1 MRIALLA
8 LAGVVVAGNAFAASS
23 PITNSF
29 NVTATVAKSCTVTS
43 VTDLA
48 FGTYDPSSA
57 NFSTDATASGAI
69 NVRCTKGTLIHLE
82 LNEGGS
88 ASAPGCTTPAR
99 RMNDGGTNRL
109 AYGIYM
115 DSAHTTNW
123 GCTSTAEQTKT
134 AGASN
139 VAETFTTYGVIPAGQ
154 NVPAGSYSDSV
165 TYTVTF

>member
-8 LAGVVVAGNAFAASS
+8 LAGAVVAGNAFAASS
-23 PITNSF
+23 PIINSF

-82 LNEGGS
+82 LNEGGF
-88 ASAPGCTTPAR
+88 ASAAGCTTPAR
-99 RMNDGGTNRL
+99 RISDGGTNRL

-115 DSAHTTNW
+115 ESAHTTNW
-123 GCTSTAEQTKT
+123 GCTST
-134 AGASN
+134 
-139 VAETFTTYGVIPAGQ
+139 
-154 NVPAGSYSDSV
+154 
-165 TYTVTF
+165 